1 MMEWV
6 IGTGVAVSLLIVLVL
21 IVRRPFARMFGARAA
36 YALWLL
42 PFIRLVMPEV
52 TIPRIF
58 PQFANSPAPETSLP
72 SDIVLTPEM
81 IATLQTDPTFMSQ
94 VEPYML
100 PAALGIW
107 ALGAIGF
114 FLFHWVAQASLM
126 DRLTYESEP
135 ASVLRNE
142 VISAAQ
148 AVGLKRVPQVRIS
161 DEKAGPLVAGFLRPI
176 VMLPDN
182 FMTAFS
188 PQQRYYALMHEFMH
202 VKRGDVGVALAWL
215 AFRAVNWPNPLVHY
229 AAKHFRSDQ
238 EAACDASVLSA
249 MGDSQSAVSGYAET
263 LIHAAKAA
271 VSDGRASPHSSQL
284 ALTIHHPLKE
294 RLMILGTH
302 RKTSNWRS
310 RTAAAVMIIGAAT
323 LSAPLIQADVDPEEE
338 LAGKAETHISK
349 SVIKFSSDEDGTGVS
364 KHYEIN
370 IEGDNVEAFE
380 IDNAGR
386 KTSIDASKIEGF
398 DLNQMK
404 HSKTLSFGL
413 NENHDLKFMKDS
425 DVAKWVKNNPSNK
438 GKHIIKLGS
447 GGENYVVASQSSA
460 SDIEIQSDQ
469 ITVFNDVKNQAAIPT
484 PPKPPGFS
492 QSSENVFVLKGDSL
506 GGLDSLKALE
516 ALKGLEGL
524 EKLEALKALK
534 NLKTRSEGTITLT
547 LEDGAFN
554 DGESVF
560 MIDDNGKRLEFV
572 SEDDIM
578 EHFSAHGT
586 TLKMHMAV
594 SKLAAARAML
604 EDTDINIKN
613 DSREMVKA
621 KRELEKARK
630 ALRAAEQALN
640 DAE

>member
-176 VMLPDN
+176 VILPDN

-188 PQQRYYALMHEFMH
+188 PQQRYYALMHE
-202 VKRGDVGVALAWL
+202 
-215 AFRAVNWPNPLVHY
+215 
-229 AAKHFRSDQ
+229 
-238 EAACDASVLSA
+238 
-249 MGDSQSAVSGYAET
+249 
-263 LIHAAKAA
+263 
-271 VSDGRASPHSSQL
+271 
-284 ALTIHHPLKE
+284 
-294 RLMILGTH
+294 
-302 RKTSNWRS
+302 
-310 RTAAAVMIIGAAT
+310 
-323 LSAPLIQADVDPEEE
+323 
-338 LAGKAETHISK
+338 
-349 SVIKFSSDEDGTGVS
+349 FSSDEDGTGVS

-404 HSKTLSFGL
+404 HSKTFSFGL

-425 DVAKWVKNNPSNK
+425 DVAKWVKDNPSYK

-447 GGENYVVASQSSA
+447 GGENYVVASQGSA

-469 ITVFNDVKNQAAIPT
+469 ITVLNDVKNQAAIPT
-484 PPKPPGFS
+484 PPKPPVFS

>member
-176 VMLPDN
+176 VILPDN

-202 VKRGDVGVALAWL
+202 VKRGDVGMALIWL

-249 MGDSQSAVSGYAET
+249 MGDSQSA
-263 LIHAAKAA
+263 
-271 VSDGRASPHSSQL
+271 
-284 ALTIHHPLKE
+284 
-294 RLMILGTH
+294 
-302 RKTSNWRS
+302 
-310 RTAAAVMIIGAAT
+310 
-323 LSAPLIQADVDPEEE
+323 
-338 LAGKAETHISK
+338 AETHISK
-349 SVIKFSSDEDGTGVS
+349 SIIKFSSDEDGTGVS

-404 HSKTLSFGL
+404 HSKTFSFGL

-425 DVAKWVKNNPSNK
+425 DVAKWVKDNPSYK

-447 GGENYVVASQSSA
+447 GGENYVVASQGSA

-469 ITVFNDVKNQAAIPT
+469 ITVLNDVKNQAAIPT
-484 PPKPPGFS
+484 PPKPPVFS

>member
-1 MMEWV
+1 
-6 IGTGVAVSLLIVLVL
+6 
-21 IVRRPFARMFGARAA
+21 
-36 YALWLL
+36 
-42 PFIRLVMPEV
+42 
-52 TIPRIF
+52 
-58 PQFANSPAPETSLP
+58 
-72 SDIVLTPEM
+72 
-81 IATLQTDPTFMSQ
+81 
-94 VEPYML
+94 
-100 PAALGIW
+100 
-107 ALGAIGF
+107 
-114 FLFHWVAQASLM
+114 
-126 DRLTYESEP
+126 
-135 ASVLRNE
+135 
-142 VISAAQ
+142 
-148 AVGLKRVPQVRIS
+148 
-161 DEKAGPLVAGFLRPI
+161 
-176 VMLPDN
+176 
-182 FMTAFS
+182 
-188 PQQRYYALMHEFMH
+188 
-202 VKRGDVGVALAWL
+202 
-215 AFRAVNWPNPLVHY
+215 
-229 AAKHFRSDQ
+229 
-238 EAACDASVLSA
+238 
-249 MGDSQSAVSGYAET
+249 
-263 LIHAAKAA
+263 
-271 VSDGRASPHSSQL
+271 
-284 ALTIHHPLKE
+284 
-294 RLMILGTH
+294 MILGTH

-484 PPKPPGFS
+484 PPKPPVFS

>member
-176 VMLPDN
+176 VILPDN

-188 PQQRYYALMHEFMH
+188 PQQRYYALMHELMH

-323 LSAPLIQADVDPEEE
+323 LSAPLIQADAHPEEE
-338 LAGKAETHISK
+338 LAGKAENHAAK
-349 SVIKFSSDEDGTGVS
+349 SVIKRHYNKDGKNVS
-364 KHYEIN
+364 EHYEITV
-370 IEGDNVEAFE
+370 EGDEVKAYS
-380 IDNAGR
+380 IDVAGR
-386 KTSIDASKIEGF
+386 KTLVDVEDIEGV
-398 DLNQMK
+398 DVA
-404 HSKTLSFGL
+404 
-413 NENHDLKFMKDS
+413 DLKAGRKGFTISDKDGVKFMSRKDFKEWAETEYPEWKKEDFAS
-425 DVAKWVKNNPSNK
+425 WAEGDFATWADEKSK
-438 GKHIIKLGS
+438 GKLVLRDES
-447 GGENYVVASQSSA
+447 GETRFEFKSL
-460 SDIEIQSDQ
+460 
-469 ITVFNDVKNQAAIPT
+469 TKPPT
-484 PPKPPGFS
+484 PPAFPKFS
-492 QSSENVFVLKGDSL
+492 SRSENVFVIDSDDFPQLKGL
-506 GGLDSLKALE
+506 KNLEALKGLKGLEKLK

-524 EKLEALKALK
+524 EGLAGLEALEGLEGLDALD
-534 NLKTRSEGTITLT
+534 NIGTFI
-547 LEDGAFN
+547 
-554 DGESVF
+554 
-560 MIDDNGKRLEFV
+560 
-572 SEDDIM
+572 
-578 EHFSAHGT
+578 FSANGDSGVK
-586 TLKMHMAV
+586 LKMRMTE

-604 EDTDINIKN
+604 EDTRIAAD
-613 DSREMVKA
+613 DSREMAKA

-630 ALRAAEQALN
+630 ALKAAEQALQ
-640 DAE
+640 DAK